1 MSKVTEPK
9 PTRAKPRK
17 SSAAA
22 GRAVDSVAAKKGD
35 HIHLRAASWQKAI
48 IKAGAEAAGSMQV
61 TEYVLHAAIERAE
74 RDILEK
80 SVFVMGSPEWSKFMA
95 ELDAPPKVIP
105 ELKRLFRSKDVF
117 APRVQSA

>member
-1 MSKVTEPK
+1 MSKVAEPK

-17 SSAAA
+17 PASV
-22 GRAVDSVAAKKGD
+22 GRIVDSGSAKKAD

-48 IKAGAEAAGSMQV
+48 IKAGAEAAGAMQV
-61 TEYVLHAAIERAE
+61 TEYVLHAAIDRAE

-80 SVFVMGSPEWSKFMA
+80 SVFAMGSPAWSKFMA
-95 ELDAPPKVIP
+95 ELDAPPKVVP